1 MINSLPRL
9 AMLAF
14 TGLVAV
20 SLQAQTHH
28 VLAHPHLN
36 LRDVAD
42 RSTVVA
48 AIPFGDAVEVSQT
61 RHETALIA
69 GMDGQWVEVT
79 WTNPEG
85 AEVSGVLFDA
95 FIFPNKVPPFFGEK
109 SEDLQF
115 EGFAQSLYPAYHFG
129 EVYAGG
135 YLSCSGKDI
144 QEGMEHWDIDMI
156 FSCSKGQALRMYRMW
171 LTHIFA
177 EYLEQFDPYSVTQY
191 EGLLS
196 DPWDGQTELTFEPE
210 HEWMRESLSLSR
222 YKDNGSRS
230 NVPTY
235 VISLNGYAH

>member
-9 AMLAF
+9 AMLAV
-14 TGLVAV
+14 TGFAVV
-20 SLQAQTHH
+20 SLQAQTHY

-36 LRDVAD
+36 LRDVVD
-42 RSTVVA
+42 RSKVVV

-61 RHETALIA
+61 RRETAQIA
-69 GMDGQWVEVT
+69 GMDGQWVEVI

-85 AEVSGVLFDA
+85 VKFSGVLFDA

-115 EGFAQSLYPAYHFG
+115 EGFAESLYPTYHFG
-129 EVYAGG
+129 KVYSGG
-135 YLSCSGKDI
+135 YLSCSGTDI
-144 QEGMEHWDIDMI
+144 QEGLEHWDIDMI
-156 FSCSKGQALRMYRMW
+156 FSCSEGQALRMYRMW

-177 EYLEQFDPYSVTQY
+177 DYLEQFDPYSVRQY

-196 DPWDGQTELTFEPE
+196 DPWDGHTQLTFEPE

-222 YKDNGSRS
+222 FVDRGSNG
-230 NVPTY
+230 NTPTF
-235 VISLNGYAH
+235 VISLDGYAH